1 MANNNPLFFVF
12 FKASPTKWGLVEKRN
27 NELIRESDKYSSQL
41 PNITEYSDR
50 FQKHSNDSYL
60 KRVTTGVPKDI
71 STNFYDPNLKLNNTP
86 AARSTTS
93 ALRLPQAKD
102 VMETV
107 YANMLLKSSKAP
119 RTFYYMGKIPTNGA
133 LDVYS
138 MRDFE
143 TLVPANEHSKVK
155 FTQEFPEKESDLT
168 TMNSY

>member
-1 MANNNPLFFVF
+1 M
-12 FKASPTKWGLVEKRN
+12 
-27 NELIRESDKYSSQL
+27 
-41 PNITEYSDR
+41 
-50 FQKHSNDSYL
+50 
-60 KRVTTGVPKDI
+60 TTGVPKDI